1 MYDVFISHSSKDKD
15 IAELICRVLESNG
28 IRCWIAP
35 RDITGGDDWSASI
48 TNAIGSTKVFIVI
61 YSENSASSTQVP
73 KEIALADSAHS
84 HIIPYKLDDTELSAS
99 FKYYLTTNHWVN
111 ASRQDYNLDGL
122 MAAVQ
127 HALGRETATNV
138 TVNNVTI
145 NNNMYQPAPQYAPAA
160 APAVPQQAAA
170 VPQYAAAPNAAKP
183 SKIKP
188 IIFIAA
194 GVALVL
200 AIVVSVVLISG
211 GKDESSYEPDDDRI
225 SAGDIVTDDAE
236 NDDENTDKEPEKDD
250 DSVPVADS
258 DGGDDILYIPTM
270 LEPYENHCATIL
282 ADDPNNSFTVLGE
295 SHSTGIIL
303 NGYEGSYI
311 CLSNADGYE
320 KLSFTLARIDNTVR
334 GENVFHIYLDG
345 VEQKQIKGNADFMPQ
360 TVEYDI
366 SGVKQIKI
374 EMEQNYGVRADYAL
388 MDIYFSR
395 NDAQPEVIISESS
408 SDDVASAVSD
418 ILPYENVNTR
428 ILDND
433 FNESFTVLGESYN
446 TGIILN
452 AYDASYVCYNNAE
465 GYEKLRFTVARFDN
479 TDRGENAIHIYLDG
493 KEQKVINCNA
503 DFMPQSFEYDIA
515 GAKQIKIEME
525 QSYDSRADYALMDVY
540 FTKNGAEPEI
550 AVPEYDAPDVASAT
564 SEKLPYENCNT
575 SILDNDP
582 SNSYT
587 VLCEQY
593 DSGILLNAYDASY
606 IIFSNMEGYEKLS
619 FTLSRL
625 DNTDRGDNS
634 IHIYFD
640 GKEQKAINTNK
651 SYMPKSFEYDITGVK
666 QIKIRIEQSYDSR
679 AVYALQ
685 DMYFTKNGKEPDITP
700 TEYKVYDTANSP
712 VDKPPYENYNAD
724 VIADDPNNAVIM
736 GGKEYQSGIVL
747 NAYTESYIIFH
758 NKEGYDKLS
767 FIIGKVDGTADG
779 SNTVRIWLDNGE
791 QPSIALNGM
800 PQPLLREYDI
810 SDCEQIIIGID
821 GSYDSRALVGLVDIS
836 FTNTDE

>member
-35 RDITGGDDWSASI
+35 RDISGGDDWSASI
-48 TNAIGSTKVFIVI
+48 TNAISSTKVFIVI
-61 YSENSASSTQVP
+61 YSENSAASTQVP

-127 HALGRETATNV
+127 HGLGRETPTNV

-145 NNNMYQPAPQYAPAA
+145 NNNMYQPVPQYAPVATPA
-160 APAVPQQAAA
+160 AP
-170 VPQYAAAPNAAKP
+170 QYTAAPNAAKS
-183 SKIKP
+183 SKLKP

-200 AIVVSVVLISG
+200 AIVVSVILISG

-225 SAGDIVTDDAE
+225 SAGDIVTDGAV

-270 LEPYENHCATIL
+270 LEPYENHGATIL

-295 SHSTGIIL
+295 SYSTGIIL

-311 CLSNADGYE
+311 CLSNAEGYE

-345 VEQKQIKGNADFMPQ
+345 VEQKHIKGNADFMPQ

-366 SGVKQIKI
+366 SDVKQIKI
-374 EMEQNYGVRADYAL
+374 EMEQNYGVRAEYAL

-395 NDAQPEVIISESS
+395 NDAQPEVIVSESS

-418 ILPYENVNTR
+418 ILPYENSNTR

-452 AYDASYVCYNNAE
+452 AYEASYVCYNNAD

-479 TDRGENAIHIYLDG
+479 TARGENAIHIYLDG

-503 DFMPQSFEYDIA
+503 DFMPQTFEYDIS
-515 GAKQIKIEME
+515 GAKQIKIQME
-525 QSYDSRADYALMDVY
+525 ESYSVRADYALMDVY
-540 FTKNGAEPEI
+540 FTRNSAEPEI
-550 AVPEYDAPDVASAT
+550 TVPEYNAPDVASAT
-564 SEKLPYENCNT
+564 AEKLPYENYNT
-575 SILDNDP
+575 KILDNDP

-593 DSGILLNAYDASY
+593 DSGILLNAYESSY
-606 IIFSNMEGYEKLS
+606 IIFSNLEGYEKLS
-619 FTLSRL
+619 FTLARL
-625 DNTDRGDNS
+625 DNTPRGDNS

-666 QIKIRIEQSYDSR
+666 QIKITIEESYDSR

-685 DMYFTKNGKEPDITP
+685 DMYFTKNGKEPDIKP

-724 VIADDPNNAVIM
+724 VIADDPNNVVVM
-736 GGKEYQSGIVL
+736 GGKEYHSGIVL
-747 NAYTESYIIFH
+747 NAYTGSYIIFH
-758 NKEGYDKLS
+758 NKEGYDRLS

-791 QPSIALNGM
+791 QPAIALNGM

-810 SDCEQIIIGID
+810 SECEQIIIGID
-821 GSYDSRALVGLVDIS
+821 GSYDSRALVGLVDIC
-836 FTNTDE
+836 FTK